1 MFGLNARRLFLIL
14 ILIAVLFAGAQYAPP
29 FVYAFQFK
37 DFIRQEVKYAS
48 ARRKSTE
55 DVKHELLD
63 KAREFKIPLTDRDI
77 HIVPRG
83 PSFRLDLDF
92 GWTIDLRVY
101 QHQLK
106 FHASENGESFER

>member
-14 ILIAVLFAGAQYAPP
+14 ILIALLFAGAQYAPP
-29 FVYAFQFK
+29 FFYALQFK

-55 DVKHELLD
+55 DVKLELLD
-63 KAREFKIPLTDRDI
+63 KAREFKTPLTDRDI
-77 HIVPRG
+77 HIVRRG
-83 PSFRLDLDF
+83 PSFTLDLDF